1 MDIQRVKRLLNIK
14 NDKHDEYLTEM
25 VPLLVE
31 FAKDEC
37 HNPFID
43 KDGNESI
50 PSGVMIFVAKA
61 AQFYMTN
68 SGLTG
73 RSMDTV
79 SYSFATELPQTIL
92 KSLNPYRKMAR

>member
-1 MDIQRVKRLLNIK
+1 MDIQQVKRLNGIT
-14 NDKHDEYLTEM
+14 NDKYDEYLTEI

-43 KDGNESI
+43 KDGNEKL
-50 PSGVMIFVAKA
+50 PAGVKIFVAKA
-61 AQFYMTN
+61 AEFYMAKT
-68 SGLTG
+68 GLTG

-79 SYSFATELPQTIL
+79 SYNFATELPGTIL
-92 KSLNPYRKMAR
+92 RNLNSYRKMAW